1 MELGILDKPDLAS
14 RLWNADETGFCTA
27 IASRKVL
34 ARRGAREVHETA
46 GGSGRDYITVLGAGA
61 ADGVR
66 LPPYILYK
74 GVNLYAR
81 WTEGGPAGT
90 WYGVSKSGWMEGDN
104 FFQRFTAALIPATQ
118 HLLDSGPVI
127 LFVDGHHS
135 HLSLSLVH
143 TAKQEDQEADEEA
156 DSDSEATNKD
166 ENTCQGC
173 GGAYNE
179 DERKHW
185 IGCDGPSCWRWY
197 HYWCAGFRR
206 KPRKTTK
213 FLCSFCNK

>member
-14 RLWNADETGFCTA
+14 QLWNADVTGFCTA

-81 WTEGGPAGT
+81 VDQLEPGMASARVAG
-90 WYGVSKSGWMEGDN
+90 WREIIFSSGSLLHSSQLRSTCLTAVQSYSSWMV
-104 FFQRFTAALIPATQ
+104 TI
-118 HLLDSGPVI
+118 HI
-127 LFVDGHHS
+127 C
-135 HLSLSLVH
+135 LSL
-143 TAKQEDQEADEEA
+143 
-156 DSDSEATNKD
+156 
-166 ENTCQGC
+166 
-173 GGAYNE
+173 
-179 DERKHW
+179 
-185 IGCDGPSCWRWY
+185 
-197 HYWCAGFRR
+197 
-206 KPRKTTK
+206 
-213 FLCSFCNK
+213 